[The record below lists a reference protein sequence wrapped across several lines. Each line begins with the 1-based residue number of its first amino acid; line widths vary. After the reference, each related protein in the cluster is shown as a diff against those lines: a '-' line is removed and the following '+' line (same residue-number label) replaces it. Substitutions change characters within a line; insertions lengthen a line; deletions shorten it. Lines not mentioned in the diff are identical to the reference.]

1 MDDGQRG
8 DLNSARYVLAVLLAN
23 GAIVEADDN
32 LKALREFLKLT
43 IPKVDAAG
51 GVQLAGR
58 GGVQAV
64 KENLRLDTAEIGK
77 TWLTA
82 LKTVDAPADMEL
94 PGILAT
100 TLSAYE
106 KLGENEWYQ
115 FNLKLIPKCTLYLD
129 KVSKYGRTAEEIALL
144 TSNNISFEKMITAPE
159 GVTQM
164 LSQAKIDVDTG
175 IDGMNSEAKGTDKYV
190 RPYEGLHPVFV
201 AQYFDAREKK
211 GK

>member
-1 MDDGQRG
+1 MDDGQRS
-8 DLNSARYVLAVLLAN
+8 DLNSARLVLAVLLAN
-23 GAIVEADDN
+23 EVIVEADEK
-32 LKALREFLKLT
+32 LKGLREFLKQT
-43 IPKVDAAG
+43 IPKVDEAG
-51 GVQLAGR
+51 GIQLAGR

-64 KENLRLDTAEIGK
+64 KENLRMDTTEIGK

-94 PGILAT
+94 PGILKT
-100 TLSAYE
+100 TPSGYD

-115 FNLKLIPKCTLYLD
+115 FNLKLIPKCTLYLGQ
-129 KVSKYGRTAEEIALL
+129 VSKYGRTAEEIALL
-144 TSNNISFEKMITAPE
+144 TSNNASFEKMITAPE
-159 GVTQM
+159 EVTQM
-164 LSQAKIDVDTG
+164 LSQATVDVKTG
-175 IDGMNSEAKGTDKYV
+175 IDGMNKEAKATDKYV